1 MTERA
6 AVVAVGASVA
16 TAALVSQLRESGHQ
30 GRIVVID
37 RDPDMP
43 YDRPPLSKEFLT
55 AGDERPEAPWWND
68 ACELVRGVAEHLDTE
83 NRTVR
88 VRTSDGETIE
98 VAGDHVVIATG
109 SAPVRIPGQ
118 PEGVRELRTAQ
129 DARELRAHAHPG
141 QRVVILGAGTVGTEL
156 ASSMSAAGAE
166 VCLIDLAERPLDR
179 FLAGHLGVDAAD
191 WIQDAGVD
199 LRLGTRVVGIESSGD
214 HWLVATDRGIVTGD
228 VVACAVGTR
237 PAVDWLE
244 GSGVALGDGVLCDRD
259 GQVLA
264 VSGETIAGVHA
275 IGDVANW
282 ASYDGSRRR
291 REDWTS
297 AQRQGSHVAQVLSA
311 QPADDLAVERDYFWS
326 TQFGR
331 RIQVLGT
338 PVRDGIL
345 VQQVADPERNAAF
358 YTVEQNG
365 VTVAWISIN
374 RPREFAL
381 AMRQAVVS
389 TT

>member
-1 MTERA
+1 
-6 AVVAVGASVA
+6 
-16 TAALVSQLRESGHQ
+16 
-30 GRIVVID
+30 
-37 RDPDMP
+37 MP

-88 VRTSDGETIE
+88 VRTSDGGAVE

-118 PEGVRELRTAQ
+118 PEGVRELRTAR
-129 DARELRAHAHPG
+129 DARELRAHARPS

-179 FLAGHLGVDAAD
+179 FLAGHLGVEAAD

-199 LRLGTRVVGIESSGD
+199 LRLGTRVAGIESSGD

-237 PAVDWLE
+237 PAVGWLD

-275 IGDVANW
+275 IGDVASW
-282 ASYDGSRRR
+282 SSYDGSRRR

-297 AQRQGSHVAQVLSA
+297 AQRQGRHVAQVLSG

-358 YTVEQNG
+358 YTVEQHD

-381 AMRQAVVS
+381 AMRQAVVGTS
-389 TT
+389 